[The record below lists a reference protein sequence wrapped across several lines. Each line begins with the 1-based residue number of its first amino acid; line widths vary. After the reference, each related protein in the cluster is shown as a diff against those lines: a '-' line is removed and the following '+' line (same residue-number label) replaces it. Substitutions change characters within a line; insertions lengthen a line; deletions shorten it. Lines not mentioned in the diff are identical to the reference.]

1 MAKNEDPHAA
11 NVPPVLEANFSLQ
24 RNYIGL
30 LFILPQI
37 EYQACIG
44 YNIRDFSPVYSKVIG
59 GPSYEQ
65 TAFLRYQLSGLDP
78 GSQQISHPLGP
89 SKAVNR
95 QV

>member
-44 YNIRDFSPVYSKVIG
+44 YNIRDFSPVYSKVKERHRKDNRAMAAW
-59 GPSYEQ
+59 YV
-65 TAFLRYQLSGLDP
+65 
-78 GSQQISHPLGP
+78 LG
-89 SKAVNR
+89 VLGFYG
-95 QV
+95 